1 MLALELG
8 GNNPLIAWDGDPEAV
23 ARVIAM
29 SAFITTGQRCSCA
42 RRLIVPEGAT
52 GDAFIEALAA
62 LIDRLPVAAWSDA
75 GDAFMGPLV
84 SVQAAERALDM
95 VGAIERMGA
104 RPLRRFTGIAGR
116 PGSFV
121 KPALYDVTGVDVPD
135 EEIFAPV
142 LFVRRVGD
150 FEQAIAAA
158 NATAYGLSAG
168 LITGDDAKWEHY
180 LDFAR
185 RRDQPQPPD
194 HRRGGEH
201 AVRRAGRIRQPSPGR
216 VVRGGLLRLSG
227 RQLRKRCRRARGCA
241 RDRLTRRLRHR
252 SHQRPRQ
259 LSKGVA

>member
-1 MLALELG
+1 
-8 GNNPLIAWDGDPEAV
+8 
-23 ARVIAM
+23 
-29 SAFITTGQRCSCA
+29 
-42 RRLIVPEGAT
+42 VPEGAT

-104 RPLRRFTGIAGR
+104 PLRRFTGIAGR

-158 NATAYGLSAG
+158 NATAYGL
-168 LITGDDAKWEHY
+168 
-180 LDFAR
+180 
-185 RRDQPQPPD
+185 PP
-194 HRRGGEH
+194 G
-201 AVRRAGRIRQPSPGR
+201 
-216 VVRGGLLRLSG
+216 
-227 RQLRKRCRRARGCA
+227 
-241 RDRLTRRLRHR
+241 
-252 SHQRPRQ
+252 
-259 LSKGVA
+259 